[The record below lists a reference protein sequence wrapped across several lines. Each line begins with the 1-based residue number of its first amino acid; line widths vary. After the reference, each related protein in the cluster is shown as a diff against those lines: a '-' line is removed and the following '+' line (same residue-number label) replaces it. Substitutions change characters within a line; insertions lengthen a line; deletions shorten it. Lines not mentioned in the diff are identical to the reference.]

1 MRRWLRR
8 LSASEPRERT
18 TGFPTSSNRASSLH
32 LRWDWGTPAPA
43 LVEVAALLTIVEPPS
58 GAASDHLHFWALQ
71 ASFSGGGAGHVGLQH
86 HPGHPGRTAA
96 NWGGYAGG
104 GGGELS
110 GTESPLPSAR
120 GNPNTRDFAWEPG
133 RAYRLGIRRGAS
145 GWAGLVDD
153 FVLRELHAGGDR
165 LSDVV
170 MWSEV
175 FARCDDPSSAVR
187 WSDLVGVT
195 AAGDEVRPR
204 AVHVNYQ
211 SVAAGGCSNTSSEPG
226 GGGRFVQRTNTA
238 RTTPQGAVLPR
249 G

>member
-1 MRRWLRR
+1 VSWFRRIWRTGTD
-8 LSASEPRERT
+8 ERV

-32 LRWDWGTPAPA
+32 LHWDWGPSAPA
-43 LVEVAALLTIVEPPS
+43 LVAVSAVLTVVDAPAGS
-58 GAASDHLHFWALQ
+58 ASDHLHFWALQ

-104 GGGELS
+104 GGGELG
-110 GTESPLPSAR
+110 GTESPLPSAP
-120 GNPNTRDFAWEPG
+120 GNPNTRDFVWESG
-133 RAYRLGIRRGAS
+133 RPYRLGIRRGAS

-153 FVLRELHAGGDR
+153 LVLRELHAGGDR
-165 LSDVV
+165 LAGVV

-195 AAGDEVRPR
+195 VAGDEVRPQ

-211 SVAAGGCSNTSSEPG
+211 SVAAGGCSNTSSEPDGAG
-226 GGGRFVQRTNTA
+226 GFVQRTNTA
-238 RTTPQGAVLPR
+238 RATPQGAVLSF